1 MADRSD
7 DQLLT
12 ASDATRELARL
23 GVDLSAAS
31 VKRFADLGQ
40 IPSVRT
46 RDKGIRLFRQGDLAA
61 FAKARLA

>member
-31 VKRFADLGQ
+31 ASPTTSRPASR
-40 IPSVRT
+40 ISV
-46 RDKGIRLFRQGDLAA
+46 FRCAT
-61 FAKARLA
+61 AR

>member
-1 MADRSD
+1 MVDRRD
-7 DQLLT
+7 DALLT
-12 ASDATRELARL
+12 ASDATRELSRL
-23 GVDLSAAS
+23 GVDLSVGS

-46 RDKGIRLFRQGDLAA
+46 RDRGVRLFRASDLEA

>member
-40 IPSVRT
+40 IPSLRT
-46 RDKGIRLFRQGDLAA
+46 RGHGVRLFRASDLAA